1 MKQQL
6 STQLVSGNRNPAG
19 KFAEAAHKAKAKG
32 KAKQNFWPRNSLKII
47 KQKLQAKTNAPK
59 VWNKQ
64 QSKQSLYKYR
74 YMQSYTYILYTTGHC
89 NIAVNFIS
97 PPVIIYLGQ
106 LKNKLKF
113 KFEFFPSLCCFR
125 SVATLK
131 RATHRCKLNVIA
143 LPTTEAPMKTETEKI
158 CPQGQKWLTLSLTTQ
173 THTVTHTHTRTWRS
187 LMCEMRWASVKSRI
201 SGGRDRS

>member
-1 MKQQL
+1 MPRKYGI
-6 STQLVSGNRNPAG
+6 SNRASSHYINT
-19 KFAEAAHKAKAKG
+19 E
-32 KAKQNFWPRNSLKII
+32 L
-47 KQKLQAKTNAPK
+47 
-59 VWNKQ
+59 
-64 QSKQSLYKYR
+64 
-74 YMQSYTYILYTTGHC
+74 YILYTTGHC

-113 KFEFFPSLCCFR
+113 KFKFFPSLCCFR

-173 THTVTHTHTRTWRS
+173 THTVTHTHTHV
-187 LMCEMRWASVKSRI
+187 AQPNV
-201 SGGRDRS
+201 

>member
-6 STQLVSGNRNPAG
+6 STQLVSVNRNPAG

-47 KQKLQAKTNAPK
+47 KRKLQAKTNAPK

-113 KFEFFPSLCCFR
+113 KFKFFPSLCCF
-125 SVATLK
+125 SVECGNFKESDAQVQIECNCLANDRGPNENRNRENLPPGPK
-131 RATHRCKLNVIA
+131 MADIVVDNANTH
-143 LPTTEAPMKTETEKI
+143 
-158 CPQGQKWLTLSLTTQ
+158 SY
-173 THTVTHTHTRTWRS
+173 THTHTHV
-187 LMCEMRWASVKSRI
+187 AQPNV
-201 SGGRDRS
+201 